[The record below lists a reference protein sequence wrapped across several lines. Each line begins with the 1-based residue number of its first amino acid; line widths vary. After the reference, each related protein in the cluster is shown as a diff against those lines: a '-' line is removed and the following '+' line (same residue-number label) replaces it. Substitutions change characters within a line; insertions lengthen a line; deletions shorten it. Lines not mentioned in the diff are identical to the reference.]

1 MRQPDIEIYLRDD
14 HVDELIQ
21 WLSHDVGQ
29 LSLNTPAGL
38 TQRGVLCISQATI
51 PLMIVRKAA
60 GKWASIWFE
69 SDQTPWETDV
79 DCARAVHAALSRE
92 VRCSVGG
99 WTESDGEA
107 DADRWLK
114 VNAEGESEFVWAQK
128 P

>member
-14 HVDELIQ
+14 HLDALLD
-21 WLSHDVGQ
+21 WLDSKVGTLALQ
-29 LSLNTPAGL
+29 APAGQ
-38 TQRGVLCISQATI
+38 TQRGVLGTANPI
-51 PLMIVRKAA
+51 PLMIVRKAS

-69 SDQTPWETDV
+69 SPDTPWATDAE
-79 DCARAVHAALSRE
+79 CARAVHAGIGQE

-114 VNAEGESEFVWAQK
+114 VNADGETEFVWAQK

>member
-14 HVDELIQ
+14 HLDDLFD
-21 WLSHDVGQ
+21 WLGREVGQ
-29 LSLNTPAGL
+29 LSLQAPTGL
-38 TQRGVLCISQATI
+38 TQRGTLTAAQAI
-51 PLMIVRKAA
+51 PMMVVRKAA
-60 GKWASIWFE
+60 GKWASVWLD
-69 SDQTPWETDV
+69 SDQTPWDTDL
-79 DCARAVHAALSRE
+79 DFARAVYAGIGRE

-114 VNAEGESEFVWAQK
+114 INSEGEAEFVWAQK

>member
-21 WLSHDVGQ
+21 WLGHDIGQ
-29 LSLNTPAGL
+29 LSLKSPVGL
-38 TQRGVLCISQATI
+38 TQRGVLSISAASI

-60 GKWASIWFE
+60 GKWASVWFE
-69 SDQTPWETDV
+69 SDQTPWETDR
-79 DCARAVHAALSRE
+79 DCARAVHSALCRE
-92 VRCSVGG
+92 IRCSVGG

-114 VNAEGESEFVWAQK
+114 INAEGESEFVWAQK

>member
-1 MRQPDIEIYLRDD
+1 VGQPDIEIYLRDD
-14 HVDELIQ
+14 HIQ
-21 WLSHDVGQ
+21 DLLGWLGSEVGT
-29 LSLNTPAGL
+29 LNLTVPTGL
-38 TQRGVLCISQATI
+38 TQRGVLQAGSAI

-60 GKWASIWFE
+60 GKWASIWFD
-69 SDQTPWETDV
+69 SPHTPWASDA
-79 DCARAVHAALSRE
+79 DCARAVHAALGQE

>member
-14 HVDELIQ
+14 HLDDLFN
-21 WLSHDVGQ
+21 WLGREVGQ
-29 LSLNTPAGL
+29 LNLHAPTGL
-38 TQRGVLCISQATI
+38 TQRGSLKTSHTTPV
-51 PLMIVRKAA
+51 MVVRKAA
-60 GKWASIWFE
+60 GKWASIWFD

-79 DCARAVHAALSRE
+79 DCARAVHAGIGHE

-114 VNAEGESEFVWAQK
+114 VNSEGEAEFVWAQK